1 MSDAEFEEDE
11 EPEEVF
17 EELTLDKLKTAQDIV
32 DYLSDVIYDRWYSG
46 LIGSQASPW
55 ASANDFAHYIM
66 SFARSGIV
74 DDSSLISALAEASG
88 LDYNTFRQLWDRLP
102 RNRKVSLL
110 NLIAYDVAQGGFAK
124 FMESLT
130 NTLKNY
136 DDKVRKQV
144 AEAASKYLKGK
155 MGYTALGRFPPSV
168 QAYICHLGGSR
179 GGQRSPHLAKFHP
192 LDGKQ
197 GLIGLSTIP
206 ALKGEA
212 FSCR

>member
-17 EELTLDKLKTAQDIV
+17 EELTLDKLKTAQDII
-32 DYLSDVIYDRWYSG
+32 DYLSDVIYDRWYNG

-55 ASANDFAHYIM
+55 ASANDFARYIT

-88 LDYNTFRQLWDRLP
+88 LDYNTFKRLWDRLP

-110 NLIAYDVAQGGFAK
+110 NLIAYDVALGGFAK

-136 DDKVRKQV
+136 DEKVRKQV
-144 AEAASKYLKGK
+144 AEAASKYLKADLLP
-155 MGYTALGRFPPSV
+155 ALGRFPPSV
-168 QAYICHLGGSR
+168 RAYICHLEGSR

>member
-1 MSDAEFEEDE
+1 
-11 EPEEVF
+11 
-17 EELTLDKLKTAQDIV
+17 
-32 DYLSDVIYDRWYSG
+32 
-46 LIGSQASPW
+46 
-55 ASANDFAHYIM
+55 M

-110 NLIAYDVAQGGFAK
+110 NLIAYEVAQGGFAK

-144 AEAASKYLKGK
+144 AEAASKYLKADLLP
-155 MGYTALGRFPPSV
+155 ALGRFPPSV
-168 QAYICHLGGSR
+168 RAYICHLEGSR

>member
-17 EELTLDKLKTAQDIV
+17 EELTLDKLKTAQDII
-32 DYLSDVIYDRWYSG
+32 DYLSDVIYDRWYNG

-55 ASANDFAHYIM
+55 ASANDFARYIA

-88 LDYNTFRQLWDRLP
+88 LDYNTFKRLWDRLP

-110 NLIAYDVAQGGFAK
+110 NLIAYDVALGGFAK

-136 DDKVRKQV
+136 DEKVRKQV
-144 AEAASKYLKGK
+144 AEVASKYLKADLLP
-155 MGYTALGRFPPSV
+155 ALGRFPPSV
-168 QAYICHLGGSR
+168 RAYICHLEGSR

>member
-17 EELTLDKLKTAQDIV
+17 EELTLDKLKTDQDII
-32 DYLSDVIYDRWYSG
+32 DYLSDVIYDRWYNG

-55 ASANDFAHYIM
+55 ASANDFARYIA

-88 LDYNTFRQLWDRLP
+88 LDYNTFKRLWDRLP

-110 NLIAYDVAQGGFAK
+110 NLIAYDVALGGFAK

-136 DDKVRKQV
+136 DEKVRKQV
-144 AEAASKYLKGK
+144 AEVASKYLKADLLP
-155 MGYTALGRFPPSV
+155 ALGRFPPSV
-168 QAYICHLGGSR
+168 RAYICHLEGSR